1 MRRAESDRTKLLPAR
16 MAKRSFIALSPC
28 LIMSWLWLMAGCNL
42 PGRPNLADQPVSRD
56 QSLEFGVLYGQNCA
70 GCHGINGEFGPAPPL
85 NDPLFRAIIPEK
97 QLQGT
102 LIKGRKKALMPAFA
116 KENGGSL
123 TEAQIQ
129 VLVMEIKG
137 IPYKIVKKDRGETT
151 KVEIV
156 PDAGGVSPKWGTP
169 ETPPKGAPSYREQS
183 PSSEYHVLTV
193 DSGAGDERGT
203 HEVGRGALV
212 FARACATC
220 HGDHG
225 QGVREE
231 GEIVRAIHEPAFLAL
246 TSNQVLRRYAIT
258 GRPDL
263 GMPSYAKSRPDNP
276 NFAPLTDEEVTDL
289 VALLASWRS
298 EK

>member
-1 MRRAESDRTKLLPAR
+1 MPPDE
-16 MAKRSFIALSPC
+16 
-28 LIMSWLWLMAGCNL
+28 
-42 PGRPNLADQPVSRD
+42 
-56 QSLEFGVLYGQNCA
+56 SLEFGVLYGQNCA
-70 GCHGINGEFGPAPPL
+70 GCHGSDGKLGPAPPL
-85 NDPLFRAIIPEK
+85 NDPLFRAIVPEEE
-97 QLQGT
+97 LQGVLT
-102 LIKGRKKALMPAFA
+102 KGRKKALMPAFA

-137 IPYKIVKKDRGETT
+137 IPYKIVKKEEGETT

-156 PDAGGVSPKWGTP
+156 PEAGGVSPKWGTP
-169 ETPPKGAPSYREQS
+169 ETPPKGAPSYREQAAS
-183 PSSEYHVLTV
+183 GAPATPGRG
-193 DSGAGDERGT
+193 SGAGDERG
-203 HEVGRGALV
+203 AAV

-225 QGVREE
+225 QGIHEE
-231 GEIVRAIHEPAFLAL
+231 GEIVRTIHEPAFLAL

-263 GMPSYAKSRPDNP
+263 GMPSYAQARPDNP
-276 NFAPLTDEEVTDL
+276 NFVPLTDEEVTDL
-289 VALLASWRS
+289 VALLASWRR

>member
-1 MRRAESDRTKLLPAR
+1 MS
-16 MAKRSFIALSPC
+16 LS
-28 LIMSWLWLMAGCNL
+28 WLMAGCNL
-42 PGRPNLADQPVSRD
+42 PGRPSLADRPVSPD
-56 QSLEFGVLYGQNCA
+56 QILEFGVLYGQNCA
-70 GCHGINGEFGPAPPL
+70 GCHGSDGELGPAPPL
-85 NDPLFRAIIPEK
+85 NDPLFRAIVPEK
-97 QLQGT
+97 ELQGI

-116 KENGGSL
+116 KENGGLL

-137 IPYKIVKKDRGETT
+137 IPYKILKNDEGETT

-169 ETPPKGAPSYREQS
+169 EMPPKGAPSYRVQTA
-183 PSSEYHVLTV
+183 SSSG
-193 DSGAGDERGT
+193 SGAADERGSR
-203 HEVGRGALV
+203 VLMGRGAVV
-212 FARACATC
+212 FARACAAC

-225 QGVREE
+225 QGIREE
-231 GEIVRAIHEPAFLAL
+231 GELVRTIHEPAFLAL

-263 GMPSYAKSRPDNP
+263 GMPSYAKARPDNP
-276 NFAPLTDEEVTDL
+276 NFVPLTDEEVTDL

>member
-1 MRRAESDRTKLLPAR
+1 
-16 MAKRSFIALSPC
+16 
-28 LIMSWLWLMAGCNL
+28 MS
-42 PGRPNLADQPVSRD
+42 ADQN
-56 QSLEFGVLYGQNCA
+56 LEFGVLYGQNCA
-70 GCHGINGEFGPAPPL
+70 GCHGIDGEFGPAPPL
-85 NDPLFRAIIPEK
+85 NDPLFRAIVPEK
-97 QLQGT
+97 ELQGI

-116 KENGGSL
+116 KENGGVL

-137 IPYKIVKKDRGETT
+137 IPYKIVKKEEGETT

-169 ETPPKGAPSYREQS
+169 ETPPKGAPSYREQAA
-183 PSSEYHVLTV
+183 SS
-193 DSGAGDERGT
+193 SGSGTGNERK
-203 HEVGRGALV
+203 GAVV
-212 FARACATC
+212 FARACAAC

-225 QGVREE
+225 QGIREE
-231 GEIVRAIHEPAFLAL
+231 GEIVRTIHEPAFLAL

-263 GMPSYAKSRPDNP
+263 GMPSYAKARPDNP
-276 NFAPLTDEEVTDL
+276 NFVPLTDEEVTDL
-289 VALLASWRS
+289 VALLASWRR